1 MSNIIVGSFK
11 IFELLVGKS
20 VICVF
25 CLQFF
30 RSVQSTCTDLLKVI
44 EKYQQRIIR
53 ESKTSLQELFV
64 IQFLSYFCF
73 AARSKNELF
82 KKVKEET

>member
-1 MSNIIVGSFK
+1 M
-11 IFELLVGKS
+11 
-20 VICVF
+20 F

-53 ESKTSLQELFV
+53 ESKTSWQGLFV
-64 IQFLSYFCF
+64 VHFMLNILKGIR
-73 AARSKNELF
+73 AVF
-82 KKVKEET
+82 KCVWYEEIT